1 MVKIAARVARLAWS
15 VVQHI
20 PTRRDT
26 ISNSPPLATKSFRT
40 QPRTR
45 AHLLKHDI
53 AAELPQLKEEIQT
66 LKADNAQFAKLL
78 ASYDLLN
85 PTVTTVETTG
95 GAGAVKVFLLV
106 YAALSGVAQQ
116 RVPTAS
122 KCVRYRRTS
131 NSNWW

>member
-1 MVKIAARVARLAWS
+1 MH
-15 VVQHI
+15 Q
-20 PTRRDT
+20 
-26 ISNSPPLATKSFRT
+26 
-40 QPRTR
+40 
-45 AHLLKHDI
+45 LKHDI

-66 LKADNAQFAKLL
+66 LKADNAQLAKLL

-85 PTVTTVETTG
+85 PTVNTVETTG

-122 KCVRYRRTS
+122 KCVR
-131 NSNWW
+131 